1 GGANVSYM
9 LAKDGELPEF
19 FERKVWNRSQEG
31 LFITSGLVILCA
43 NVLQL
48 EGIGMLAS
56 ASLLINY
63 IAVNIS
69 HLCLLKETGAKSYL
83 IWASLLSSLLFFGV
97 LAYYE
102 FVNSKLTLELLVIII
117 LFCFSAEWIYRSLSG
132 RSIKERID

>member
-1 GGANVSYM
+1 M

-19 FERKVWNRSQEG
+19 FERKVWHRSQEG
-31 LFITSGLVILCA
+31 LFITSSLVILCA

-69 HLCLLKETGAKSYL
+69 HLRLLKETGAKSYL
-83 IWASLLSSLLFFGV
+83 IWASLLSSLIFFGV

-102 FVNSKLTLELLVIII
+102 SVNSKLTLELLVIII
-117 LFCFSAEWIYRSLSG
+117 LFCFSGEWIYRSLSG